1 METAPVSQSPVRVR
15 SVAIPSEHGGWSLT
29 LEPVVLGM
37 IVAAS
42 GAGFALGVAA
52 LASFLARTPLKLA
65 LGDRWRRRRMAR
77 TVLAERFAFAY
88 AAVAVLALVV
98 AVVTAKE
105 SFLLPLVVATPLVV
119 IGLSFDVRSRSRRL
133 VAELAGTIGIGSV
146 AAAIVLAGGGGRHAA
161 LAAWSVVALRS
172 VAAIPFVRTQ
182 LVRAKHP
189 GRGSGSSDVAQ
200 VLAVVGASAGWVF
213 EVLPGLAAATV
224 IAMALVHL
232 VLARARPPKAPVIGA
247 QQVVL
252 GLTLVVV
259 SGLALIAP

>member
-1 METAPVSQSPVRVR
+1 METAPVSQSPVRVK

-29 LEPVVLGM
+29 LEPVLLGM

-42 GAGFALGVAA
+42 GAGLALGVAA
-52 LASFLARTPLKLA
+52 FAAFLTRTPLKLA

-77 TVLAERFAFAY
+77 TVLAERVAFAY
-88 AAVAVLALVV
+88 SAVVVLALVI
-98 AVVTAKE
+98 ALVTAE
-105 SFLLPLVVATPLVV
+105 GAFLLPLIVATPLVV
-119 IGLSFDVRSRSRRL
+119 TGLSFDVRSRSRRL

-146 AAAIVLAGGGGRHAA
+146 AAAIVMAGGGARHAA
-161 LAAWSVVALRS
+161 FAAWCIVALRS

-182 LVRAKHP
+182 LARAKHP
-189 GRGSGSSDVAQ
+189 EQGSGSSDVAQ
-200 VLAVVGASAGWVF
+200 IVAVAGASVGWAF
-213 EVLPGLAAATV
+213 ELLPGLAAATL
-224 IAMALVHL
+224 IAMALGHV
-232 VLARARPPKAPVIGA
+232 VLARVRPPKAAIIGA